1 MVAVEARLKNDYLKV
16 RQLVDDYRSGRL
28 VIPEFQREYVWKR
41 SRAPKLVD
49 SLYRRFPISIL
60 LLWTSDVQT
69 RSRRRDPRPSRTGLL
84 SWLIDGQ
91 QRVITLS
98 KILSGDEGIEVVF
111 NPKEDEFKLSNAATR
126 RDPNWVRVSEILDDE
141 SYRTIRRGLPE
152 GVKGEEIEAKFD
164 SVRSILDY
172 EVPAVRMLQYSFED
186 AVDAFTRI
194 NTLGVKLKAED
205 IESARVA
212 ARHTGFIADEVIP
225 FIGELRTQGFSRLN
239 VMHLFRACAFIA
251 IPDGRTRTPL
261 HELSH
266 GEVMNAWSRTKKATK
281 DAIALVRNEFG
292 LVNMDILWSGALLVP
307 VIALCESIS
316 PRQLDPKGIAG
327 WLAMAALLHRYS
339 KATETALDQDLRAC
353 RADDP
358 IGKLLSNV
366 RRDVGGFASIPNDFR
381 GALNDKGA
389 LFAAYVACRH
399 VGLRDLFSGSKILL
413 QANVDRHHLLP
424 RAQFPERSRQKA
436 DTIANIAFITGGAN
450 RSIGASSPEVY
461 LSSLSREVRESQCI
475 PEDQQLWR
483 ISRYEEFW
491 EVRRRLLSDAFNGAL
506 RTMLPGR
513 RIDAAA

>member
-1 MVAVEARLKNDYLKV
+1 MKGGTACFRPRFIRCYRGACRFRKNIFGGVTVTEGRLENHYLKV
-16 RQLVDDYRSGRL
+16 RQLVDDYRGGRL

-49 SLYRRFPISIL
+49 SLYRRFPISML
-60 LLWTSDVQT
+60 LLWTSDVQA
-69 RSRRRDPRPSRTGLL
+69 RSRRRDPRPSRAGLV

-98 KILSGDEGIEVVF
+98 KILSGDEGIDVVF
-111 NPKEDEFKLSNAATR
+111 NPREDQFKLANAATR
-126 RDPNWVRVSEILDDE
+126 RDPNWIRVSELLDDE
-141 SYRTIRRGLPE
+141 SYRQIRRGLPE
-152 GVKGEEIEAKFD
+152 GVKGEQIESQFD
-164 SVRSILDY
+164 RVRRILDY
-172 EVPAVRMLQYSFED
+172 EVPAVRMLDYSFED

-225 FIGELRTQGFSRLN
+225 FIAELRTQGFSRLN
-239 VMHLFRACAFIA
+239 VMHLFRVCAFIA

-261 HELSH
+261 HELTNS
-266 GEVMNAWSRTKKATK
+266 EVMNAWARTKKATK

-307 VIALCESIS
+307 VIALCESTS
-316 PRQLDPKGIAG
+316 PRDLDPRGIAG
-327 WLAMAALLHRYS
+327 WLAMASLLHRYS

-366 RRDVGGFASIPNDFR
+366 RRDVGGFAAIANDFK
-381 GALNDKGA
+381 GALNDKGG
-389 LFAAYVACRH
+389 LFAAYIACRH
-399 VGLRDLFSGSKILL
+399 MGLRDLFSGSKILL

-424 RAQFPERSRQKA
+424 RAQFAERSRQKA
-436 DTIANIAFITGGAN
+436 DTIARAWTH
-450 RSIGASSPEVY
+450 
-461 LSSLSREVRESQCI
+461 
-475 PEDQQLWR
+475 
-483 ISRYEEFW
+483 
-491 EVRRRLLSDAFNGAL
+491 
-506 RTMLPGR
+506 
-513 RIDAAA
+513 